1 MLTKNILVNKHV
13 RENVRES
20 LESIYIYICFY
31 KTIRVKNSRV
41 QKRIEAKNSE
51 LQYVYCHEF
60 ITL

>member
-31 KTIRVKNSRV
+31 KIIRVKNRRV
-41 QKRIEAKNSE
+41 QKRIEAKISE

>member
-31 KTIRVKNSRV
+31 KTIRVRNRRV

-51 LQYVYCHEF
+51 LQ
-60 ITL
+60 